1 MNTDS
6 FMVFFIGVH
15 RRSSA
20 AVFLYKFS
28 GTLEFV
34 GIQRITIAA

>member
-1 MNTDS
+1 MNADN
-6 FMVFFIGVH
+6 FVVFH
-15 RRSSA
+15 PRSSA
-20 AVFLYKFS
+20 AVFLYTFS